1 MLHTSHHWQ
10 TYSWFPILSHPLTF
24 HGKTLYCTCQNGR
37 AWAGKCCTQ
46 NTTRIVPSLY
56 VVNGTLYLCRC
67 KRSLQAGTRRWVPL
81 VGVAWLPLVGEY
93 DLGMLTCFVRDFVWC
108 ASVFLRPSSTQVSL
122 HSTVFNS
129 PAFQTSSDR
138 VSSRREIFFAA
149 MRTATVLT
157 LCAFVGVA
165 NTQVQGACLCET
177 IHFCAW

>member
-24 HGKTLYCTCQNGR
+24 HGKTLYCTCRNGR

-46 NTTRIVPSLY
+46 NTTCIVPSLY

-67 KRSLQAGTRRWVPL
+67 KRSLQVQVRG
-81 VGVAWLPLVGEY
+81 GECHWLEWHDCHWLENMIWHVN
-93 DLGMLTCFVRDFVWC
+93 MFC
-108 ASVFLRPSSTQVSL
+108 ARFCVMCKCLFAPSSTQVSL
-122 HSTVFNS
+122 HLTVFYS

-177 IHFCAW
+177 IHFCTW

>member
-10 TYSWFPILSHPLTF
+10 TYSWFPILCHPLTF

-67 KRSLQAGTRRWVPL
+67 KRSLQVQVRG
-81 VGVAWLPLVGEY
+81 GECHWLEWHDCHWLENM
-93 DLGMLTCFVRDFVWC
+93 GMLTCFVRDFVWC

-165 NTQVQGACLCET
+165 NTQVQGVGLCET

>member
-67 KRSLQAGTRRWVPL
+67 KRSLQVQVRGGECHLLEWHDCHWLENMIWHVNMFCARFCVMCKCLFAPEIYSGITPL
-81 VGVAWLPLVGEY
+81 NSFLFS
-93 DLGMLTCFVRDFVWC
+93 CFSNFFR
-108 ASVFLRPSSTQVSL
+108 SSFKSKRNIFCC
-122 HSTVFNS
+122 HENC
-129 PAFQTSSDR
+129 DR
-138 VSSRREIFFAA
+138 AHA
-149 MRTATVLT
+149 MR
-157 LCAFVGVA
+157 LCRR
-165 NTQVQGACLCET
+165 C
-177 IHFCAW
+177 